1 MIEITDR
8 RPLNN
13 GKNNVLKLT
22 IPDSVTTI
30 ASLISL
36 LKAGVYGDVFANN
49 ATDEDNKGAA
59 IIGTPVNKRL
69 WDSIREANLSL
80 VDIPDIRYEQFTT
93 STTGWVSHSFD
104 MPFNAAPACLVY
116 ERTNG
121 VLKVGN
127 VTQYGYQFYSVTKN
141 VTITA
146 LYIDTG
152 ENLEVL

>member
-59 IIGTPVNKRL
+59 IIGTPVNKR
-69 WDSIREANLSL
+69 
-80 VDIPDIRYEQFTT
+80 
-93 STTGWVSHSFD
+93 
-104 MPFNAAPACLVY
+104 
-116 ERTNG
+116 
-121 VLKVGN
+121 
-127 VTQYGYQFYSVTKN
+127 
-141 VTITA
+141 
-146 LYIDTG
+146 
-152 ENLEVL
+152 